1 MAVPSRA
8 FERERKL
15 LQRVVA
21 AVGVI
26 PVVVGGAGVIMGLP
40 FANQDLVDV
49 SVASHYRYLSGI
61 LFAIGLLFW
70 STIPGIE
77 TKSLRFRILTLIVL
91 IGGLSRLIGF
101 ALAGTLS

>member
-1 MAVPSRA
+1 
-8 FERERKL
+8 
-15 LQRVVA
+15 
-21 AVGVI
+21 
-26 PVVVGGAGVIMGLP
+26 MGLP

-77 TKSLRFRILTLIVL
+77 TNDLPNWTTGTMGGSWATSTGQAIA
-91 IGGLSRLIGF
+91 IGIEVR
-101 ALAGTLS
+101 AR